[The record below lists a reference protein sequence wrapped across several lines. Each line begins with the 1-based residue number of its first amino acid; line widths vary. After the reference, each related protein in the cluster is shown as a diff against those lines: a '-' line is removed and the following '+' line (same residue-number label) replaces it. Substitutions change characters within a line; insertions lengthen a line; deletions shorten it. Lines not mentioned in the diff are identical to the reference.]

1 MSDGGKGSGRRPGQG
16 YQESWDRIFGR
27 NKTCPPCYGNCN
39 QGRNCPARMGCTEVH
54 RTSSEQSAAQSS
66 ASVRATPSRGAPHSL
81 CIECELSA
89 VQILGAP
96 DCQEKRI

>member
-1 MSDGGKGSGRRPGQG
+1 MTASDGGKGSGRRPGTG
-16 YQESWDRIFGR
+16 YQDAWERIFGGQ
-27 NKTCPPCYGNCN
+27 KD
-39 QGRNCPARMGCTEVH
+39 ACTEVH

-89 VQILGAP
+89 VQICSAP